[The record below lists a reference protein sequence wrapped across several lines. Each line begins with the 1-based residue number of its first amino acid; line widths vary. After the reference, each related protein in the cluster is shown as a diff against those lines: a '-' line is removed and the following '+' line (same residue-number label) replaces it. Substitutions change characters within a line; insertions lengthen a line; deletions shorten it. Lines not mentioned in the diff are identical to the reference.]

1 METYSKSPPSVGI
14 LGQLVLGI
22 NQRNFCKAK
31 TDIVQG
37 WRRKSLWGTMGL
49 QEIRQR
55 YRRSKIG
62 PFWLTLSMGIM
73 VLALGTLYGTIF
85 GQELSDYL
93 PYLSAGFVIWGL
105 ISGVILDGVSAF
117 IQGEGLI
124 KQLPAPLSIHIYR
137 AAWTNLIIFAHNI
150 VIFLL
155 VSLWYGK
162 YPGWTILLVPP
173 AIMVILLNGVW
184 IGLLFGLLSAR
195 FRDIPQIV
203 GSVVQVMFFITPVIW
218 KMEMLPGR
226 ALLLDLNPFYYLVEI
241 VRSPLMGNPPSLQ
254 VILGAVLIT
263 IMGWAIAMLFYTALR
278 WRLPYWV

>member
-105 ISGVILDGVSAF
+105 ISGVILDGVGAF
-117 IQGEGLI
+117 IQSEGLI

-137 AAWTNLIIFAHNI
+137 AAWTNLIIFGHNI

-162 YPGWTILLVPP
+162 YPSWTILLVPP

-241 VRSPLMGNPPSLQ
+241 VRSPLMGNPPSFQ

>member
-1 METYSKSPPSVGI
+1 MDPSSTSLPATGI
-14 LGQLVLGI
+14 LVQLALGI
-22 NQRNFCKAK
+22 TKRNYLKARA
-31 TDIVQG
+31 DIVEG

-137 AAWTNLIIFAHNI
+137 VGWTNLIIFAHNI
-150 VIFLL
+150 VIFFL

-162 YPGWTILLVPP
+162 YPGWSLLLVPP
-173 AIMVILLNGVW
+173 AILVILLNGIW

-203 GSVVQVMFFITPVIW
+203 GSVVQVMFFITPVMW

-226 ALLLDLNPFYYLVEI
+226 AIIVDVNPFYYLVEI
-241 VRSPLMGNPPSLQ
+241 VRAPLMGSLPSVQ
-254 VILGAVLIT
+254 IVLGAILIT
-263 IMGWAIAMLFYTALR
+263 LAGWGLAMLFYTALR

>member
-105 ISGVILDGVSAF
+105 ISGVILDGVGAF
-117 IQGEGLI
+117 IQSEGLI

-241 VRSPLMGNPPSLQ
+241 VRSPLMGNPPSFQ

>member
-1 METYSKSPPSVGI
+1 MEPYSISPPSVG
-14 LGQLVLGI
+14 LLAQLALGI
-22 NQRNFCKAK
+22 TQRNFHKAK

-73 VLALGTLYGTIF
+73 VMALGTLYGTIF

-137 AAWTNLIIFAHNI
+137 VAWTNLIIFAHNI
-150 VIFLL
+150 VIFFL
-155 VSLWYGK
+155 VSLWYEK
-162 YPGWTILLVPP
+162 YPGWTLLLVPP
-173 AIMVILLNGVW
+173 AILVILLNGVW

-226 ALLLDLNPFYYLVEI
+226 ALLLELNPFYYLVEI
-241 VRSPLMGNPPSLQ
+241 VRAPLMGNPPSLQ

-263 IMGWAIAMLFYTALR
+263 IMGWVIAMLFYTALR

>member
-105 ISGVILDGVSAF
+105 ISGVILDGVGAF
-117 IQGEGLI
+117 IQSEGLI

-137 AAWTNLIIFAHNI
+137 AAWTNLIIFGHNI

>member
-1 METYSKSPPSVGI
+1 METSSKSPPSVGI

-162 YPGWTILLVPP
+162 YPSWTILLVPP

>member
-1 METYSKSPPSVGI
+1 MGPSSIPAPAIG
-14 LGQLVLGI
+14 LFSQLALGI
-22 NQRNFCKAK
+22 THRNYLKAK
-31 TDIVQG
+31 TDIIQG
-37 WRRKSLWGTMGL
+37 WRRRSLWGTMGL

-105 ISGVILDGVSAF
+105 ISGVTLDGVSAF

-137 AAWTNLIIFAHNI
+137 VGWTNLIIFLHNI
-150 VIFLL
+150 VIFFL

-162 YPGWTILLVPP
+162 YPSWTLLLVPP
-173 AIMVILLNGVW
+173 AILIILLNGVW

-226 ALLLDLNPFYYLVEI
+226 ALILSFNPFYYLVEI
-241 VRSPLMGNPPSLQ
+241 VRGPLMGVVPSPQ

-263 IMGWAIAMLFYTALR
+263 IIGWLLALPFYTALR
-278 WRLPYWV
+278 WRLAYWV

>member
-1 METYSKSPPSVGI
+1 METYSKPPPSVGI
-14 LGQLVLGI
+14 LGQLALGI
-22 NQRNFCKAK
+22 TQRNFRKAK

-73 VLALGTLYGTIF
+73 VMALGTLYGTIF

-137 AAWTNLIIFAHNI
+137 VAWTNLIIFAHNI

-155 VSLWYGK
+155 VSFWYEK
-162 YPGWTILLVPP
+162 YPGWTLLLVPP
-173 AIMVILLNGVW
+173 AILVILLNGVW

-241 VRSPLMGNPPSLQ
+241 VRAPLMGNPPSLQ

-263 IMGWAIAMLFYTALR
+263 IMGWVIAMLFYTALR

>member
-1 METYSKSPPSVGI
+1 METSSKSPPSVGI